1 MLILVFHRVV
11 EKYNKCVEKPVEKCY
26 NGGKLM
32 SLLNVS
38 GGRCLCLH
46 CISTS
51 PKSQEPPI

>member
-32 SLLNVS
+32 
-38 GGRCLCLH
+38 
-46 CISTS
+46 I
-51 PKSQEPPI
+51 I